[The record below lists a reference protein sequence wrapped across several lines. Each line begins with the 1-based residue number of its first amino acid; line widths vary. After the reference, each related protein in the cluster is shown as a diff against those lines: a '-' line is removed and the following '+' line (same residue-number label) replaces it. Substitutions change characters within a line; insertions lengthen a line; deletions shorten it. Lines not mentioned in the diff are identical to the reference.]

1 MKTEREVG
9 LIESQINSLRSLRE
23 NMQKERNHEK
33 KKNQLWI
40 NPGALNIQT
49 VGTLGGRKEELTE
62 EK

>member
-1 MKTEREVG
+1 MPKDG
-9 LIESQINSLRSLRE
+9 
-23 NMQKERNHEK
+23 NHEK

-40 NPGALNIQT
+40 NLEAHNIQT